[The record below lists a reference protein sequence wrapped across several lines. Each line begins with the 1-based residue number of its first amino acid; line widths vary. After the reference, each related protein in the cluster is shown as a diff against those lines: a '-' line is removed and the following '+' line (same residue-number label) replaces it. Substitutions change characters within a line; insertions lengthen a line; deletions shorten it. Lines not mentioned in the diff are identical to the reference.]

1 MLVCVKVT
9 RTDRQ
14 DKALSARRVPQVRPD
29 RSNSW
34 NLPNAPSL
42 PVFFWEMIV
51 GSRTG
56 CLKMAVVK
64 KLQRDRPS
72 GPERN
77 GLRRLITA
85 AIKKSSEML
94 CD

>member
-34 NLPNAPSL
+34 NLPNVACF
-42 PVFFWEMIV
+42 FFWEMIV

-77 GLRRLITA
+77 GLRRVITA

>member
-1 MLVCVKVT
+1 M
-9 RTDRQ
+9 
-14 DKALSARRVPQVRPD
+14 
-29 RSNSW
+29 
-34 NLPNAPSL
+34 
-42 PVFFWEMIV
+42 
-51 GSRTG
+51 
-56 CLKMAVVK
+56 KMAVVK

-77 GLRRLITA
+77 GLRRVITA